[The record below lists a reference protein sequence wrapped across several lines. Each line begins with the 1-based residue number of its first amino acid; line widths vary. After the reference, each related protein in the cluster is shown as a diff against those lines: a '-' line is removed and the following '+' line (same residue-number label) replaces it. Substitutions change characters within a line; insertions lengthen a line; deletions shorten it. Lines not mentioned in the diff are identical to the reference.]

1 MFATAGVELILAQRL
16 QLVPDLSPLHAGLVV
31 AGSAIGA
38 IPAGVVVGGPVYR
51 VPTRHLIGG
60 GLLVGA
66 VGVAPTLLLT
76 PGAGPLLG
84 AGRAAGWVV
93 PAVIL
98 TGLGLGAV
106 MTAASAAITGG
117 APPHRAG
124 MASSVEEVSFELGS
138 LTGVAV
144 LGSVL
149 TAVYTATVDLP
160 AGAPGTASDSI
171 DEARAVAG
179 ELPPGGSR
187 SLLESA
193 ASAFDNGCTLTL
205 VVSAAVLAAGGIT
218 ARRLLGHRTAT
229 AAPAEETPGDGP
241 GGTGAVTGTSPSPR

>member
-1 MFATAGVELILAQRL
+1 M
-16 QLVPDLSPLHAGLVV
+16 V
-31 AGSAIGA
+31 ASSAVGA
-38 IPAGVVVGGPVYR
+38 IPAGVVVGGLVYR
-51 VPTRHLIGG
+51 VPARHLIGG

-66 VGVAPTLLLT
+66 LGAVLTLLLT
-76 PGAGPLLG
+76 PDIGPLLG

-93 PAVIL
+93 PGVIL
-98 TGLGLGAV
+98 TGPGLGAV

-124 MASSVEEVSFELGS
+124 MASSVEEVSFELGG

-160 AGAPGTASDSI
+160 AGAPEAASDSI
-171 DEARAVAG
+171 DEVRAVAG
-179 ELPPGGSR
+179 ELPPDGSR

-193 ASAFDNGCTLTL
+193 ASAFDNGYTLTL
-205 VVSAAVLAAGGIT
+205 VITVAVLAAGGVA
-218 ARRLLGHRTAT
+218 ARLLLGHRAAA
-229 AAPAEETPGDGP
+229 AAPEDETAGDGP
-241 GGTGAVTGTSPSPR
+241 GVAGAVTGTPPSPR